1 MSRKLFESD
10 YILAAKELGVDIP
23 SVKAVVQVES
33 SGEGFYPSGTPKI
46 LFERHV
52 MYRRVRDTLGQ
63 AAADRYYSRYPE
75 ICNPKA
81 GGYGPSEDQPIRMDM
96 AATLISRN
104 CALESA
110 SWGLFQIMG
119 YHWKRLGFYSL
130 QAFVNAMY
138 ASEGAQLQA
147 FVSFIVTDEKLHQAL
162 KGHDWRTFARIYNG
176 PEYKKNNYGVKLEK
190 AYEKFGGVM

>member
-1 MSRKLFESD
+1 MSRKLTEAD
-10 YILAAKELGVDIP
+10 YKLAAKELGVDVP
-23 SVKAVVQVES
+23 TVKGVTYVEAN
-33 SGEGFYPSGTPKI
+33 GDGFYETGTPKI

-63 AAADRYYSRYPE
+63 AAADRYFKMYPE
-75 ICNPKA
+75 ICNPSS
-81 GGYGPSEDQPIRMDM
+81 GGYGPSIDQPVRMGM
-96 AATLISRN
+96 AATLINRN

-119 YHWKRLGFYSL
+119 YHWKNLGFYSL

-147 FVSFIVTDEKLHQAL
+147 FVAFVQDDEDMHQAL
-162 KGHDWRTFARIYNG
+162 KTHDWAEFARRYNG
-176 PEYKKNNYGVKLEK
+176 PGYAKNNYDRKLRD
-190 AYEKFGGVM
+190 AYQKFGGVL